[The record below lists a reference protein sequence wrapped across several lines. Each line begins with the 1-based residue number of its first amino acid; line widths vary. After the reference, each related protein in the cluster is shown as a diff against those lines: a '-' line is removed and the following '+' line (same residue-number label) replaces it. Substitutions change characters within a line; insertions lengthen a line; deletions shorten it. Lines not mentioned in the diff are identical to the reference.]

1 MSSAFTPPDSLS
13 KDDRRTIADVRRAIW
28 INGFLGLG
36 AGTVAGMVGHL
47 TLQKLQR
54 KYVTGD
60 GVAAARA
67 ASDAGWMHK
76 CLRHLPPLGRN
87 TFLLSLLG
95 GGALGS
101 FVLSTTAGEYR
112 VPLDEMM
119 EDHRTRSFIELRGN
133 NCRTP
138 SRVHKIYFRE
148 ECGAFAAP
156 DLRSGQG

>member
-36 AGTVAGMVGHL
+36 AGTVTGMAGHF

-54 KYVTGD
+54 KYVTAEGTR
-60 GVAAARA
+60 G
-67 ASDAGWMHK
+67 ASDAGWMYR
-76 CLRHLPPLGRN
+76 CLRMLPPLGRN

-101 FVLSTTAGEYR
+101 FVSSTTAGEYK
-112 VPLDEMM
+112 
-119 EDHRTRSFIELRGN
+119 
-133 NCRTP
+133 C
-138 SRVHKIYFRE
+138 K
-148 ECGAFAAP
+148 
-156 DLRSGQG
+156 